1 MSADA
6 WIQSLILSQSGEHA
20 LTWSLMSI
28 PFILLPIR
36 LYLRY
41 IHHHRLLSDDYLLFA
56 AFLLMTTLGAIHT
69 YQYPILFQ
77 AHYYFMNTDKIKTS
91 FPPEF
96 LRNEIQSLSKS
107 QFAKTFIIWTLQWC
121 CKLSLL
127 LFLRRLLKEVN
138 NTPAF
143 ILFMNWWRWWWWGVM
158 AICTTVWLVGVLINC
173 FTCFPPKRRWEGN
186 SCNISTTNNGLIAA
200 TILDI
205 TSDVGIIL
213 LFSNL
218 FFLYRLK
225 IKFPLCQ
232 KLIIVGVFGLSIVIL
247 IFLAIFRV
255 ILLYKSRETNSSIWL
270 NGIAAAQFEQVF
282 GTTAVVIAIL
292 PGLEL
297 LSTKQKSTQDVEGL
311 QNTNGD
317 SIHKSKTKGET
328 VDDNGNTTLFSTLTT
343 WTPEEGEQQ
352 QQQEE
357 DNTVCLR
364 KFMKRESNHNVVAP
378 FPEPE
383 EYTPANDI
391 NNNGGQNIYAPSTN
405 VPPIQVKLRQ
415 VIPDIGGETS
425 PVIRKR

>member
-6 WIQSLILSQSGEHA
+6 WIQSLVLSQSGEHA

-28 PFILLPIR
+28 PFILFPIR
-36 LYLRY
+36 LYIRY
-41 IHHHRLLSDDYLLFA
+41 THHHHHHHHHRLLSDDYLLFA
-56 AFLLMTTLGAIHT
+56 AFLLMISLGAIHT

-77 AHYYFMNTDKIKTS
+77 AHHYFTNPDKIKTS
-91 FPPEF
+91 FPPES
-96 LRNEIQSLSKS
+96 LMKEIQSLSKS
-107 QFAKTFIIWTLQWC
+107 QFAKIFIIWTLQWC

-127 LFLRRLLKEVN
+127 MFLRRLLKEVN
-138 NTPAF
+138 NTLVL
-143 ILFMNWWRWWWWGVM
+143 ILYMNWWWWGVVAM
-158 AICTTVWLVGVLINC
+158 CTTVWVVGVLINC

-186 SCNISTTNNGLIAA
+186 SCNIPTTNNGLIAA

-205 TSDVGIIL
+205 TSDIGIIL

-218 FFLYRLK
+218 FFSYRLK
-225 IKFPLCQ
+225 IKFRLCQ
-232 KLIIVGVFGLSIVIL
+232 KLIIAGVFGVSIIIL
-247 IFLAIFRV
+247 IFLAIFRI

-297 LSTKQKSTQDVEGL
+297 FSMKQKSTQDMEGL

-317 SIHKSKTKGET
+317 SIHKSKPKGKA
-328 VDDNGNTTLFSTLTT
+328 VDENGNTTVSLTT
-343 WTPEEGEQQ
+343 WAPEEGEH

-357 DNTVCLR
+357 DNTVCLG
-364 KFMKRESNHNVVAP
+364 KFMRCESNHNIVAP

>member
-1 MSADA
+1 MSADT

-36 LYLRY
+36 LYIRY
-41 IHHHRLLSDDYLLFA
+41 IHHHHHRLLSDDYLLFA
-56 AFLLMTTLGAIHT
+56 AFLLMISLGAIHT

-77 AHYYFMNTDKIKTS
+77 AHHYFMKTDKIKTS

-96 LRNEIQSLSKS
+96 LIDEIQSLLKS
-107 QFAKTFIIWTLQWC
+107 QFAKIFIIWTLQWY

-127 LFLRRLLKEVN
+127 MFLRRLLKEVN

-143 ILFMNWWRWWWWGVM
+143 ISFMNWWRWWWWGVM
-158 AICTTVWLVGVLINC
+158 AICTTVWLVNVLINC

-205 TSDVGIIL
+205 SPDVGIIL

-225 IKFPLCQ
+225 IKFRLCR
-232 KLIIVGVFGLSIVIL
+232 KLIMVGVFGLSIIIL
-247 IFLAIFRV
+247 IFLEIFR
-255 ILLYKSRETNSSIWL
+255 ILLLYKSRETDSSIWL

-292 PGLEL
+292 PGFESF
-297 LSTKQKSTQDVEGL
+297 STDQKPTRDAEGV
-311 QNTNGD
+311 QNINSDT
-317 SIHKSKTKGET
+317 IQKSKTKGGTIDE
-328 VDDNGNTTLFSTLTT
+328 NGNTTIFSAT
-343 WTPEEGEQQ
+343 WTPEEGEH

-357 DNTVCLR
+357 DNTVCLG
-364 KFMKRESNHNVVAP
+364 KFMRRESNHNVVAP

-383 EYTPANDI
+383 EYNPSNDI
-391 NNNGGQNIYAPSTN
+391 NNNGGQIIYAPSTN